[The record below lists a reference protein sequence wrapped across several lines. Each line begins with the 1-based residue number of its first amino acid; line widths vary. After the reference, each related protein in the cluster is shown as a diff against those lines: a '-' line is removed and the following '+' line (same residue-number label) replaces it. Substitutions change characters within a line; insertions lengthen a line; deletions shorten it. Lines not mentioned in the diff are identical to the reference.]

1 MRMRLHRCTMKMR
14 QAVHWL
20 ILLTFLASFL
30 GPAVAAQAQAFAQAT
45 SAEAILESMTPEERV
60 GQLFLATF
68 RGTDTSQQSQI
79 YDLIVNHHIGGV
91 VLQAA
96 NDNFVAEPDTVTNAN
111 QLINSLQAI
120 EWDTTAQGLSKQTPR
135 SIYVPLFIGIAQD
148 GGGQHDQILSGL
160 TPVPDA
166 MAIGATW
173 RSDLAQQVGSV
184 VGKELSAVGFNLLLG
199 PSLDVVDAPNP
210 AARSDL
216 GTTVFGGDPYWVGVM
231 GKAYITGLHE
241 GSRNHLI
248 VVAKHFPGGGSADR
262 SPDEEVATVRK
273 SIDQLKQV
281 DLKPFF
287 TVANSE
293 NALGTVD
300 GVLVSPIR
308 YQGFQGNI
316 RATTR
321 PINFDATA
329 LPPILALP
337 EFSTWRTKGGL
348 VVSDA
353 LGSNAV
359 RNFYAQG
366 AETFSPRLVARDAFN
381 AGNDL
386 LYLGNITS
394 SGKDGDT
401 YAAAIE
407 IMQFFAQQYRNDQVF
422 AQRVDA
428 AVLRILSKKL
438 GIYGVFNLDNVTTAD
453 INSANVGTSQ
463 QVVFNVARNATTLI
477 SPDAQELS
485 TVLPGPPGPSD
496 RIVFLTD
503 AATYQQCSTCPVE
516 DAMTFDALQ
525 KNVVRLYG
533 QTGSAQIFANRLIS
547 YPFTEITALLNGE
560 TKTDIEGTLGRASW
574 VVISITDV
582 SGDQLSILRRLFA
595 ERPNLLRN
603 KNVILFSFTAPYYLD
618 ATDVSKLT
626 AYYAFYSRQPAFVDV
641 AARLLFQQVDLQGAS
656 PVSIPDVGY
665 DLITETSPDPAQVI
679 PLALDGEDITT
690 PVTGSPTAQATQI
703 PSYHIGDTI
712 ALRAGPI
719 NDHNNHIVP
728 DGTVVQFTLTTRGDS
743 GGILRQVNSTTVD
756 GLARAT
762 FVIDKPGVVEVNVTS
777 EPALNSQVLQF
788 NASSEG
794 GVVVAIATPV
804 MTSTPTAI
812 LPTPTATLV
821 TNSWVTPDGYPRLG
835 GWLLVLVAI
844 FGSVGL
850 VYWAMSRLV
859 STHWG
864 IRWAL
869 CILIGGLLGYN
880 YLAFGLPGAAQLVES
895 GSGASGMLL
904 LTFVGETLGGIAA
917 VIWMQ
922 WLASESRKKTEEQ

>member
-1 MRMRLHRCTMKMR
+1 MKMR
-14 QAVHWL
+14 QVVHWL
-20 ILLTFLASFL
+20 VLFTFVASFL
-30 GPAVAAQAQAFAQAT
+30 GSVAAAQAQAFAQST

-60 GQLFLATF
+60 GQLFLVTF
-68 RGTDTSQQSQI
+68 RGTDTSAQSQI

-91 VLQAA
+91 VLQAG
-96 NDNFVAEPDTVTNAN
+96 NDNFVAEPDTLTSAN
-111 QLINSLQAI
+111 QLINSLQSL
-120 EWDTTAQGLSKQTPR
+120 EWDATAQNLSKQTPR
-135 SIYVPLFIGIAQD
+135 SIYVPLFVGVSQD
-148 GGGQHDQILSGL
+148 GDSQHDQILSGL
-160 TPVPDA
+160 TPVPDV

-199 PSLDVVDAPNP
+199 PSLDVVDTPNP

-216 GTTVFGGDPYWVGVM
+216 GTTAFGGDPFWVGVM
-231 GKAYITGLHE
+231 GQAYITGLHE
-241 GSRNHLI
+241 GSKNRMI

-262 SPDEEVATVRK
+262 SLDEEVATVRK
-273 SIDQLKQV
+273 SLDQLKQV

-287 TVANSE
+287 TAANTDEPLS
-293 NALGTVD
+293 TVD
-300 GVLVSPIR
+300 GFLVSHIR

-321 PINFDATA
+321 PISFDASA
-329 LPPILALP
+329 LPAILTLP
-337 EFSTWRTKGGL
+337 EFGSWRSKGGL

-359 RNFYAQG
+359 RNFYSQG
-366 AETFSPRLVARDAFN
+366 AENFAPRLVARDAFN

-386 LYLGNITS
+386 LYLGNITT
-394 SGKDGDT
+394 GAKDGDT
-401 YAAAIE
+401 YSAAIE
-407 IMQFFAQQYRNDQVF
+407 ILQFFAQQYRNDQVF
-422 AQRVDA
+422 AQRVDI

-438 GIYGVFNLDNVTTAD
+438 ATYGTFNISNVTTAD
-453 INSANVGTSQ
+453 INAANVGTSQ
-463 QVVFNVARNATTLI
+463 QVIFNVARSAATLI

-485 TVLPGPPGPSD
+485 TLLPAPPGPAD

-503 AATYQQCSTCPVE
+503 ASTYQQCTTCPVE
-516 DAMTFDALQ
+516 DALAFDALQ
-525 KNVVRLYG
+525 KNVIRLYG

-547 YPFTEITALLNGE
+547 YPFTEITAMLNGE
-560 TKTDIEGTLGRASW
+560 SKTDIEGTLGRASW
-574 VVISITDV
+574 VVISIADV
-582 SGDQLSILRRLFA
+582 SGDQLSILRRFFA
-595 ERPNLLRN
+595 ERPNLIRN

-618 ATDVSKLT
+618 ATDISKLT
-626 AYYAFYSRQPAFVDV
+626 AYYALYSKQPAFIDV
-641 AARLLFQQVDLQGAS
+641 AARLLFQQVTLQGAS

-665 DLITETSPDPAQVI
+665 DLISETSPDPTQII
-679 PLALDGEDITT
+679 PLTLDGQNIST
-690 PVTGSPTAQATQI
+690 PVTGNPTAQATQI
-703 PSYHIGDTI
+703 PSYRIGDTI

-719 NDHNNHIVP
+719 MDRNGHIVP
-728 DGTVVQFTLTTRGDS
+728 DGTVAQFTLTTRTDN
-743 GGILRQVNSTTVD
+743 GGILRQVNSTTVN

-788 NASSEG
+788 NASTEG
-794 GVVVAIATPV
+794 SVVVAVATPA
-804 MTSTPTAI
+804 MTVTPTAI
-812 LPTPTATLV
+812 LPTPTATV
-821 TNSWVTPDGYPRLG
+821 VVSSWVTPEGYPRLG

-859 STHWG
+859 SAHWG

-869 CILIGGLLGYN
+869 CILVGGLLGYN
-880 YLAFGLPGAAQLVES
+880 YLAFGLPGATDLVAS

-917 VIWMQ
+917 LIWMQ
-922 WLASESRKKTEEQ
+922 WLASESRKKAEEK